1 VVASGCTAQDL
12 VYDLGSQ
19 ETVSEL
25 KYVYCTNP
33 GFSNGAVNAFSLS
46 VGNTIDGTYTNVLSD
61 TIPEDVLGDKI
72 GQELSFPFTATS
84 GRYWKFSALSNHG
97 NGSYIWTC
105 EIELY

>member
-1 VVASGCTAQDL
+1 VQHL

-25 KYVYCTNP
+25 KYVYCELP
-33 GFSNGAVNAFSLS
+33 GFTDGAVNEFSLS
-46 VGNTIDGTYTNVLSD
+46 VGNSIDGTYTKVNGGF
-61 TIPEDVLGDKI
+61 IPEDLNNPALK
-72 GQELSFPFTATS
+72 GQVLSFPFPAAT

-97 NGSYIWTC
+97 NPNYIWTC